1 MQARRFFLHTV
12 AAALT
17 AGSLAVA
24 TSAAAQSF
32 PSRPVTLIV
41 PYPTAGAA
49 DIFGRSIAQ
58 AMEATL
64 KQPVIVENKLDRKS
78 VV

>member
-1 MQARRFFLHTV
+1 MQTRRFFLHSV
-12 AAALT
+12 AAAL
-17 AGSLAVA
+17 AVGSLTLASTAVA
-24 TSAAAQSF
+24 QNF
-32 PSRPVTLIV
+32 PSRPITLVV

-64 KQPVIVENKLDRKS
+64 
-78 VV
+78 